1 MLASMVGF
9 RYVTLTDSEVVGGL
23 QVFDFWMDTL
33 FIIGIKPTAVLRK
46 VLLTSTLHDYVL

>member
-23 QVFDFWMDTL
+23 QVFDFWMGTL
-33 FIIGIKPTAVLRK
+33 FIARNNKTNGNLEEGTVDFN
-46 VLLTSTLHDYVL
+46 ST